1 MNMIEYKP
9 MVTIYTSSSCS
20 SCRKVKSWFAENN
33 LPFTERNIFSYQ
45 LKEEDIR
52 NMLQKSENGTEDI
65 ISTRSKIIK
74 DNKIDPN
81 QMTINELINFIRDNP
96 SVLKRPIIIDDRR
109 MQVGYNEDEIT
120 VFIPSERRKEFWGC
134 ANCPNACNCPNP
146 KQK

>member
-1 MNMIEYKP
+1 

-20 SCRKVKSWFAENN
+20 SCRKVKNWFMENG
-33 LPFTERNIFSYQ
+33 LPFIERNIFSYQ
-45 LKEEDIR
+45 LKEDDIR

-81 QMTINELINFIRDNP
+81 QMTISELIDFIRNNP
-96 SVLKRPIIIDDRR
+96 SVLKRPIIVDERR

-120 VFIPSERRKEFWGC
+120 VFIPSERRKDFWGC
-134 ANCPNACNCPNP
+134 ANCPNADCCPNP